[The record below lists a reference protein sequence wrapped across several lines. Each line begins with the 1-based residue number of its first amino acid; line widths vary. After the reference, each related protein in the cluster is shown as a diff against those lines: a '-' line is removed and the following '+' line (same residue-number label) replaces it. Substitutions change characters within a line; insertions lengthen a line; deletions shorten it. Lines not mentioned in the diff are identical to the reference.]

1 MPTGT
6 KDMAQRVQLR
16 LEALTKRGLDSE
28 VRRTLH
34 RALKGLQRVIEDM
47 GQQEVLIGQDPRLTT
62 EGRKECLAT
71 VVLQKVRDLFWL
83 GVLLRDAESAYDRL
97 HRILFT
103 GPKKAEKDEVLAFL
117 REQEIRAKYKW
128 LQQSEIDLAYR
139 QAVEQG
145 NDEVVRTLVFAP
157 GGSLV
162 SPSVQEDI
170 ETQQAKTTNPEAFRK
185 LEDLKMLRQELGI
198 LAEQTWQWLRSVGAG
213 SFNSSADIGK
223 SIAA

>member
-1 MPTGT
+1 MPTRT
-6 KDMAQRVQLR
+6 KDMAQRVRLS

-28 VRRTLH
+28 VRKTLH

-47 GQQEVLIGQDPRLTT
+47 DQQEVLIGQDPRLTI

-71 VVLQKVRDLFWL
+71 VVLQKVRDLSWL
-83 GVLLRDAESAYDRL
+83 GILLRDTDAAYDRL

-128 LQQSEIDLAYR
+128 LQQSAIDLAYR

-145 NDEVVRTLVFAP
+145 NDETVGALIFAP

-162 SPSVQEDI
+162 TPSIQEDI
-170 ETQQAKTTNPEAFRK
+170 ETQQAKATNPEAFRK
-185 LEDLKMLRQELGI
+185 LDDLKLLRQELGI
-198 LAEQTWQWLRSVGAG
+198 LAEQTRQWLRGVGADP
-213 SFNSSADIGK
+213 SKPSADVSK
-223 SIAA
+223 PLAA

>member
-1 MPTGT
+1 
-6 KDMAQRVQLR
+6 MAGRVQLR
-16 LEALTKRGLDSE
+16 LEALTKRGIDSE
-28 VRRTLH
+28 VRKTLH

-47 GQQEVLIGQDPRLTT
+47 GQQEVLIGQDPRLTI
-62 EGRKECLAT
+62 EGRKECLAA
-71 VVLQKVRDLFWL
+71 VVLQKVRDLSWL
-83 GVLLRDAESAYDRL
+83 GVLLRDTDTAYDRL

-103 GPKKAEKDEVLAFL
+103 GPKKAEKEEVLAFL
-117 REQEIRAKYKW
+117 RQQEIRAKYKW

-162 SPSVQEDI
+162 SPSVQEDV
-170 ETQQAKTTNPEAFRK
+170 ETQQAKATNPEAFRK

-198 LAEQTWQWLRSVGAG
+198 LAEQTRQWLHGVGADP
-213 SFNSSADIGK
+213 SNSSADVSK
-223 SIAA
+223 PVAA

>member
-1 MPTGT
+1 
-6 KDMAQRVQLR
+6 MAQRVRLS

-28 VRRTLH
+28 VRKTLQ

-47 GQQEVLIGQDPRLTT
+47 GQQEVLIGQDPRLTI

-71 VVLQKVRDLFWL
+71 VVLQKVRDLTWL
-83 GVLLRDAESAYDRL
+83 GILLRDAETAYDRL
-97 HRILFT
+97 HRILFM

-128 LQQSEIDLAYR
+128 LQQSAIDLAYR

-145 NDEVVRTLVFAP
+145 NDEIVGALIFAP

-170 ETQQAKTTNPEAFRK
+170 ESQQAKATNPDAFRK
-185 LEDLKMLRQELGI
+185 LEDLQMLRQELGI
-198 LAEQTWQWLRSVGAG
+198 LAEQTRQWLRSIGADP
-213 SFNSSADIGK
+213 SNSSADVGK
-223 SIAA
+223 PLAA